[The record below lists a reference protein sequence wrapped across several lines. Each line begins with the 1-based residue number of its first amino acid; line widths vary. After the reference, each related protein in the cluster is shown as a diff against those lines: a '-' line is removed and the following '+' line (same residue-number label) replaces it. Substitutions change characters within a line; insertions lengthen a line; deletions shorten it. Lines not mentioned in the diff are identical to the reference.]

1 MKAAAFPLAVTFEIV
16 CGIAYAQG
24 TNDPMTNLRACS
36 AMEGRARL
44 DCLEDLSRKIAPP
57 GRPAPY
63 DNWLLS
69 ETTSP
74 VDYSPIVSASTFSR
88 DGSDGAA
95 MQLLI
100 HCRKGRTELVLAGP
114 AVSRSAEEYAI
125 SYRINADPPV
135 QLAAAPPSFGSGV
148 AFRGDVVRMLQSLPE
163 EGSIAVRLS
172 TRTGAAQEGRFLLG
186 GLKTV
191 RDKLAAAC
199 RWPHAVARPG
209 G

>member
-1 MKAAAFPLAVTFEIV
+1 MKTAAFPLAVTFEIV

-114 AVSRSAEEYAI
+114 AVSRSAEEYAV

-135 QLAAAPPSFGSGV
+135 QLAATPPSFGSGV

-172 TRTGAAQEGRFLLG
+172 TRTGAAQEGHFLLG
-186 GLKTV
+186 GLKAV

-199 RWPHAVARPG
+199 KWPHAVARPG